1 MIADM
6 RRAFYAVVRGAVQG
20 VAFRYYARLRATEL
34 GLTGY
39 VRNLPDGSVELLAEG
54 EEAALAE
61 LERWL
66 GHGPP
71 SAEVGEVVVTAA
83 RPRGEYRSFVIA
95 G

>member
-1 MIADM
+1 MKS
-6 RRAFYAVVRGAVQG
+6 AFFAVVRGSVQG

-39 VRNLPDGSVELLAEG
+39 VRNLPDGSVELVAEG

-61 LERWL
+61 FERWI
-66 GHGPP
+66 GRGPP
-71 SAEVGEVVVTAA
+71 SAEVSDVVVTAA